1 MFDRLSRHGDRQIAA
16 YEGSRDFSELH
27 RLGEVRRGCIG
38 HLQSR
43 RDLTKITQAT
53 AHEQDPRLRVRLR
66 ETLHAWPPQ
75 DGEDF

>member
-1 MFDRLSRHGDRQIAA
+1 MFDRLATAIAKLLHMR
-16 YEGSRDFSELH
+16 GSRDFSELH
-27 RLGEVRRGCIG
+27 WLGEVRRGCIG

-43 RDLTKITQAT
+43 RDLTEITQAT